1 MSRVLVSG
9 AAGFV
14 GANLVRRLAEDGHEV
29 TALVRPGSDRWRLDG
44 LSEAIRIVEADLR
57 DTNST
62 GHAVR
67 AAHPERVFH
76 LAAWGGYSWQTD
88 PARIAETLVSGTV
101 NLLNACIET
110 GADSFVNT
118 GSSSEYGYQDH
129 APEESETPVPNS
141 PYATA
146 KVAAT
151 VHCRQAAGAART
163 RIVTLRPYSA
173 YGPWEEPNR
182 LVPTLIVKGIRGEL
196 PPLVNPDVARD
207 FLWIGDLVEAYLLAA
222 EREPHEPGAVYN
234 VATGVQTT
242 IRQAVEVARA
252 EFAIKAEPQWGSM
265 PDRSWDTTCW
275 IGNPGLI
282 ERTLGWAPT
291 VEFADGFHRT
301 AAWLRSNPALLDSYS
316 FRQSKPG

>member
-14 GANLVRRLAEDGHEV
+14 GANLIRRLADDGDEV
-29 TALVRPGSDRWRLDG
+29 TALIRPGSDRWRLEG
-44 LSEAIRIVEADLR
+44 LPAAINVVEADLR
-57 DTNST
+57 DAIALGS
-62 GHAVR
+62 AVR
-67 AAHPERVFH
+67 GAHPERVFH

-88 PARIAETLVSGTV
+88 LARIAETLVSGTV
-101 NLLNACIET
+101 NLLHACLDA
-110 GADSFVNT
+110 GAESFVNT

-129 APEESETPVPNS
+129 APEESEVPVRNS
-141 PYATA
+141 HYATG

-151 VHCRQAAGAART
+151 VFCRHAARTAKT

-173 YGPWEEPNR
+173 YGPWEDPNR
-182 LVPTLIVKGIRGEL
+182 LVPTLIVKGIKGEL

-207 FLWIGDLVEAYLLAA
+207 FVWVGDLVEAYLLAA

-242 IRQAVEVARA
+242 IREAVEVARA

-265 PDRSWDTTCW
+265 PDRKWDTTCW

-291 VEFADGFHRT
+291 VEFPDGFHRT
-301 AAWLRSNPALLDSYS
+301 AAWLRSNPALLESYAL
-316 FRQSKPG
+316 RQSKPG